1 MFLLFNLASY
11 HLPCENFIVPCPTM
25 TKKNLPLQDV
35 GDGNDGVGNEDDDAD
50 DEVQLPMLMM
60 M

>member
-1 MFLLFNLASY
+1 MFLLFNMASY
-11 HLPCENFIVPCPTM
+11 DPPSEICIVPCPTM
-25 TKKNLPLQDV
+25 TNNLPLQDV

>member
-1 MFLLFNLASY
+1 
-11 HLPCENFIVPCPTM
+11 M